1 MNSYSILIAE
11 DDYFIAEAI
20 DQIFLDLAIN
30 YKIVHSGK
38 EVLEEYQ
45 LAYYDMVLLDIMM
58 PDIDGF
64 ETAST
69 IRKTNSYIPIIAL
82 TSLDFE
88 DIKQEISESGIND
101 YIKKPTGAK
110 ELKNLLLHYFTVAA

>member
-30 YKIVHSGK
+30 YKIVHSGY

-64 ETAST
+64 ETASA
-69 IRKTNSYIPIIAL
+69 IRKVNSYIPIIAL
-82 TSLDFE
+82 TSLDFNP
-88 DIKQEISESGIND
+88 SCS
-101 YIKKPTGAK
+101 
-110 ELKNLLLHYFTVAA
+110 